1 MVVDFSKIDYKKIPT
16 LVLRNLSMEPIGII
30 RNAIDLSAE
39 LHYNETSSLSFT
51 VPSVIDGVRSETY
64 DKIKGMQIIDWVDVG
79 QFLLVNPRVSN
90 DGIREVKE
98 VKLYSLEYEFTF
110 KLMNLSG
117 GTYKF
122 YDAVENKDTIMGII
136 MEKMPSWSI
145 GEIDE
150 ALWNKYRT
158 FDDITNTN
166 VYNFIK
172 SNVQQSYQ
180 CIFDFDTYERKVNV
194 RSVDSVLTPKPVY
207 LSLRNLIKNIDV
219 SEDTESV
226 VTCSTVEGADGVD
239 IISVNPLGTRKI
251 YNLDYFMTE
260 DNFSQEMLNKWAAW
274 KSKCDGY
281 LETYYNLTVS
291 QSLKTQEYASVGLN
305 IGTLDGELTKLENE
319 QVVIIKGVADGGFTQ
334 ERLTEINAA
343 IQAKKSEI
351 ETAKSKQGKVYEEIY
366 GDGGILAQQT
376 EINKDCSFE
385 NNFTSDEL
393 LVLDRYF
400 IEQPISEAS
409 FVMSD
414 IGIYDAVSAGGALAP
429 LIYFS
434 GVDIAAV
441 EDTDHTTYTFSVKDY
456 SYFEIQDS
464 SFPVTGVLKSASVVY
479 YPVARTATITV
490 ALGSGYCGS
499 GDTKS
504 EFAEATI
511 AFNGDVKCSLMD
523 TDATMAGI
531 TGTYMKLYMADAT
544 LNLATS
550 DAEKSA
556 SYATYGDMEI
566 KDSVI
571 SQTTSG
577 DITYVGMTGGSFSL
591 ILNSTVMTGEIV
603 NGTVSYENVAEGL
616 TFTAYLA
623 NGFVGGAAFSNAT
636 ITVVGSASSVVT
648 DTTSDLL
655 TDGKNILFNELCG
668 TYFFTQSVSEYAKR
682 STEREL
688 YDYGVT
694 ALNKLACPSY
704 SFEVDSANFLAT
716 EDFDLFKRALR
727 LGEKAYVEFSNGKVM
742 TPIVI
747 GASLDMDNAA
757 SLTIEFGDKYSSSAG
772 EFLYEDLL
780 EQSVS
785 TSRDVSL
792 KNWTYSAFVDSGAQ
806 NSVRDYMTSAQDFAK
821 QAIMSSGEQAI
832 TIDDAGIRLRKYS
845 DTLHTSYDDCQIWM
859 NNNTILFTDDNWATA
874 KVAIG
879 QFNDSNTGKS
889 MGIVAPS
896 IAGTLLAGEE
906 LVIESSKQDGGVAVF
921 KMDADGASLHNSK
934 FNLYGS
940 TGARIELNPDM
951 GILAGDLN
959 NAFEYDDETGTIS
972 GVKTKSTSTSEYGD
986 TITKLSQLTDG
997 YAPQTNLWMDMN
1009 GDIFLKGTVYA
1020 TDGEFSGKL
1029 SATTG
1034 AIGKW
1039 TIDANGLIYGE
1050 ATIPE
1055 YYLGPT
1061 GISAT
1066 IGGQTRNDWIF
1077 KAGSY
1082 FGVTSSGV
1090 LYAKDMVLSAGTSSG
1105 DSYFYVN
1112 SDGSSIIR
1120 ASVISGAAITAGTID
1135 GAEIT
1140 GVSLKSGTIE
1150 GSTISGSSFE
1160 CNSAG
1165 GYARLSAGGIYF
1177 GYYSQGVS
1185 PTESLR
1191 IIAQGSET
1199 MFWAMPG
1206 ADVAIRST
1214 SGDIKIVP
1222 DDSHTLTL
1230 FNAITGYSSLRPV
1243 ADNTLTL
1250 GMSNYRWGQIYSTTS
1265 TIETSDRT
1273 EKEAI
1278 SYDLD
1283 RYEALFDTLKP
1294 CSYKFINGTSDRTH
1308 TGFIAQ
1314 DVEEGLS
1321 TVGLD
1326 SRDFAA
1332 FIKSPEYDDDG
1343 NLVRN
1348 RYGLRYGEFVALNT
1362 YMIKKLQARVKE
1374 LEATIDSLA

>member
-16 LVLRNLSMEPIGII
+16 LVLRNLGMEPIGII
-30 RNAIDLSAE
+30 RNAIELSAE
-39 LHYNETSSLSFT
+39 LHYNETSSLSFI

-98 VKLYSLEYEFTF
+98 IKLYSLEYEFTF

-122 YDAVENKDTIMGII
+122 YDAVENRDTIMGII
-136 MEKMPSWSI
+136 MEKMPSWNI

-150 ALWNKYRT
+150 TLWNKYRT

-194 RSVDSVLTPKPVY
+194 RSVGSVLTPKPVY
-207 LSLRNLIKNIDV
+207 LSLRNLVKNIEV

-239 IISVNPLGTRKI
+239 IMSVNPLGTKKI

-260 DNFSQEMLNKWAAW
+260 DNFSSEMLDKWDSW
-274 KSKCDGY
+274 KNKCDGY
-281 LETYYNLTVS
+281 LTTYYNLTVS
-291 QSLKTQEYASVGLN
+291 QSLKTQEYTAIGLN
-305 IGTLDGELTKLENE
+305 VSALEGELIKLENE
-319 QVVIIKGVADGGFTQ
+319 QAVIIRGVADGGFEQ
-334 ERLTEINAA
+334 AKLTEINAA
-343 IQAKKSEI
+343 IQAKKLEI
-351 ETAKSKQGKVYEEIY
+351 ETAKNKQSEVYDEIY

-376 EINKDCSFE
+376 EINKDCSFA

-414 IGIYDAVSAGGALAP
+414 IGIYDAVSSGGALAP

-441 EDTDHTTYTFSVKDY
+441 EDSDRTTYSFSTKDY
-456 SYFEIQDS
+456 SYFEIQDNT
-464 SFPVTGVLKSASVVY
+464 FPVTGVLTSATVTYS
-479 YPVARTATITV
+479 PISRTAIIAAT
-490 ALGSGYCGS
+490 LGSGYYGS
-499 GDTKS
+499 GDTKG
-504 EFAEATI
+504 EFTEATI
-511 AFNGDVKCSLMD
+511 TFTSDVKCSLMD
-523 TDATMAGI
+523 TDATI
-531 TGTYMKLYMADAT
+531 TGVDGTYMKLYMANAN
-544 LNLATS
+544 LNLTAG
-550 DAEKSA
+550 DVEESA

-566 KDSVI
+566 KESTI
-571 SQTTSG
+571 NQTTSG
-577 DITYVGMTGGSFSL
+577 SITYVGMTGGTFSL
-591 ILNSTVMTGEIV
+591 TLNNTVVTGDVV
-603 NGTVSYENVAEGL
+603 NGTVSYENVADGL

-623 NGFVGGAAFSNAT
+623 NGFIGGAAFSNAT
-636 ITVVGSASSVVT
+636 ITVIGAASSVVT
-648 DTTSDLL
+648 DAGGDSL
-655 TDGKNILFNELCG
+655 TDGTNIAFSELCG

-694 ALNKLACPSY
+694 ALNKLAYPSY
-704 SFEVDSANFLAT
+704 SFDIDSANFLAS
-716 EDFDLFKRALR
+716 EDFDLFKRELR
-727 LGEKAYVEFSNGKVM
+727 LGEKAYVEFSDGKVM
-742 TPIVI
+742 MPIVI
-747 GASLDMDNAA
+747 GAKLDMDDAT

-785 TSRDVSL
+785 TSRDVNL

-806 NSVRDYMTSAQDFAK
+806 NSVREYMTSAQDFAK

-832 TIDDAGIRLRKYS
+832 TIDDAGIRLRKYRDAS
-845 DTLHTSYDDCQIWM
+845 RTTYDDCQIWM

-874 KVAIG
+874 KIAIG
-879 QFNDSNTGKS
+879 QFNDSNTGTT

-959 NAFEYDDETGTIS
+959 NAFEYDDKTGAIS

-986 TITKLSQLTDG
+986 TITKLSQLTTG

-1009 GDIFLKGTVYA
+1009 GDVFLKGTIYA

-1029 SATTG
+1029 TATTG
-1034 AIGKW
+1034 TIGKW
-1039 TIDANGLIYGE
+1039 MIDANGLVYGE
-1050 ATIPE
+1050 ASTPD
-1055 YYLGPT
+1055 YYLGPM

-1066 IGGQTRNDWIF
+1066 IGGQTRSDWIF

-1082 FGVTSSGV
+1082 FGVTSAGA

-1105 DSYFYVN
+1105 ESYFYVN
-1112 SDGSSIIR
+1112 SDGSSVIR
-1120 ASVISGAAITAGTID
+1120 AGIISGSVITAGTID
-1135 GAEIT
+1135 SSEIT
-1140 GVSLKSGTIE
+1140 GTSIKAGTIE
-1150 GSTISGSSFE
+1150 GTTISGSSFE
-1160 CNSAG
+1160 CDDDSS
-1165 GYARLSAGGIYF
+1165 YVSLSAGGLYF
-1177 GYYSQGVS
+1177 GYYAQGIS
-1185 PTESLR
+1185 PAENLR
-1191 IIAQGSET
+1191 IIASGNET
-1199 MFWAMPG
+1199 MFWAMAG

-1243 ADNTLTL
+1243 EDDTLTL
-1250 GMSNYRWGQIYSTTS
+1250 GMANYRWGQIYSTTG
-1265 TIETSDRT
+1265 TIETSDRA
-1273 EKEAI
+1273 EKESI
-1278 SYDLD
+1278 NYELD
-1283 RYEALFDTLKP
+1283 RYEALFDALKP
-1294 CSYKFINGTSDRTH
+1294 CSYKFINGTSGRTH

-1314 DVEEGLS
+1314 DVEDGLS
-1321 TVGLD
+1321 AAGFDTK
-1326 SRDFAA
+1326 DFAA
-1332 FIKSPEYDDDG
+1332 FIKSPEYDGDG
-1343 NLVRN
+1343 NLIRE
-1348 RYGLRYGEFVALNT
+1348 RYGLRYGEFIALNT
-1362 YMIKKLQARVKE
+1362 HMIKKLQARVKE
-1374 LEATIDSLA
+1374 LEATIESLV